1 MSYFVPR
8 AAAVAACLVLAGLA
22 DLWFVR
28 RPEPHSVAEFS
39 PFSAKLGSEEMIL
52 MHPVFVNGP
61 LLTHDGAPNE
71 VVEIFFDKASLVDES
86 GGAQSIAY
94 MTGDDPPGAKGS
106 PCRTTLHASL
116 EHSEAVELRLSQL
129 GGMPGG
135 VHRREIVIKAA
146 GSPLLVDFVTMGDP
160 SLTNQPG
167 CNKLLQIGG
176 SERSVMQHLVK
187 VRAEPG
193 SAVRLKF
200 MPASGSP
207 NWDGPSGLFEPFQGI
222 SLKAQSVRVSP
233 INAPQILRRVRA
245 ANSHAPID
253 IGNLLIGSDL
263 IQGVISGVGWV
274 TIDNAAVGPTFHEW
288 ITGSYLRSAAVA
300 LANLLILAG
309 AAAFVFRGRRLKLP
323 GATTPGEIF
332 ASPSGGLRVF
342 LCHSSEDKPTVRD
355 LCKRLQTEAFQP
367 WLDERDILPARHW
380 DEEIKEALAQSDAI
394 VICLSKLFVR
404 KEGFVQRE
412 LRYALERAEEKPDD
426 AIFLIPVRLE
436 QCDIPQ
442 KLRGLQY
449 IDLFAPDGY
458 TKLTSALRER
468 TRQLG
473 PAPSVSEAAEA

>member
-1 MSYFVPR
+1 MSYFAPR
-8 AAAVAACLVLAGLA
+8 AAVAATCVVLAGFA
-22 DLWFVR
+22 DHWFVR

-39 PFSAKLGSEEMIL
+39 PFPAKLGSEEIIL
-52 MHPVFVNGP
+52 MRPVSVNGP
-61 LLTHDGAPNE
+61 LFTHDGAPNE
-71 VVEIFFDKASLVDES
+71 VVEIFFDRASLVDES
-86 GGAQSIAY
+86 AAPQSLAY

-116 EHSEAVELRLSQL
+116 EHSEAAELRLFQDGL
-129 GGMPGG
+129 AGG
-135 VHRREIVIKAA
+135 VHRREISIKPF

-160 SLTNQPG
+160 SLPNQPG
-167 CNKLLQIGG
+167 CNKLLQIGD
-176 SERSVMQHLVK
+176 SERTVRQHLVK

-193 SAVRLKF
+193 FAVRLKF

-207 NWDGPSGLFEPFQGI
+207 NWDGPSGLFEPFQAI
-222 SLKAQSVRVSP
+222 SLKAQSVRISP
-233 INAPQILRRVRA
+233 INSPQILRMVRT
-245 ANSHAPID
+245 ANSRAPID
-253 IGNLLIGSDL
+253 VGNLLIGTDL
-263 IQGVISGVGWV
+263 LQGVISGVGWV
-274 TIDNAAVGPTFHEW
+274 TIDNAAVGPTFNEW
-288 ITGSYLRSAAVA
+288 ISGSYARAAAVA
-300 LANLLILAG
+300 FVNLLVLVG

-323 GATTPGEIF
+323 AGTTPGEIF
-332 ASPSGGLRVF
+332 ANPSGGLRVF
-342 LCHSSEDKPTVRD
+342 LCHCSEDKPTVRD

-458 TKLTSALRER
+458 TKLASALRAR
-468 TRQLG
+468 MRQLG
-473 PAPSVSEAAEA
+473 PAPGVSEAAEA